1 VSWLERAIGCRQYF
15 ESVATSVPEFREGTN
30 LVHRWIQMLGGATA
44 AWATQ
49 VYGELDATMAR
60 DHHDGASG
68 WGMFRN
74 DVTTWLATWVRDH
87 GRPEDR
93 AHLVAVAGCVERYLR
108 ALGTGHASVTAPL
121 AARWKA
127 ALEHDDAAALH
138 ALLDEARG
146 THEMH
151 TAGAG
156 GVLPLMEASARVIA
170 GATLQMSTE
179 IRPAPPQRS
188 GEPLATPITVRVLP
202 RAGGEWTR
210 RFEAVPIAI
219 GRAESADVRFDDP
232 FVARAHARI
241 ERDGEA
247 LVIFDLRSDNQTFLW
262 SRAVDREA
270 LQQGDVLVF
279 GANLVVVSGA

>member
-15 ESVATSVPEFREGTN
+15 ESVASSAPEFREGTK
-30 LVHRWIQMLGGATA
+30 LVHRWIQLLGGATVES
-44 AWATQ
+44 ATR
-49 VYGELDATMAR
+49 VVRELDATMER
-60 DHHDGASG
+60 DHHDGAPG
-68 WGMFRN
+68 WGRFRN

-93 AHLVAVAGCVERYLR
+93 AHLIAVAGCVERYLR
-108 ALGTGHASVTAPL
+108 GLGTGHASVTAPL

-127 ALEHDDAAALH
+127 ALEHDDAAELQ

-146 THEMH
+146 SHEMH

-179 IRPAPPQRS
+179 IRPVPPRRS
-188 GEPLATPITVRVLP
+188 GESLAMPITVRVLP

-210 RFEAVPIAI
+210 RFENAPIGI
-219 GRAESADVRFDDP
+219 GRAESADLRLDDP

-241 ERDGEA
+241 ERDGDA

-262 SRAVDREA
+262 SMAIERAA
-270 LQQGDVLVF
+270 LQQGDVLSI
-279 GANLVVVSGA
+279 GTNLVIVSGA